1 MTASSSERCQA
12 LARRRVSVAHWQASV
27 HIGGYQVHLVR
38 ARTVLHSFDQSA
50 FCFEMAL
57 RLLHELCQTILNKW
71 LQCKARTPT
80 CAAGDRTRSAEV
92 CYTAGLSNAGCANRL
107 RRQAKEERCWLAPSW
122 DRRKQCIYL
131 STDINSSCGHS
142 IIIMWISQTPWSPS
156 VNHLFECILL
166 LNFALGMKS
175 RHNVAQQC
183 IYLNYFYSPQPH
195 NCLSTALFHRRD
207 SGMNDVR
214 CNGRAIEINIKFP
227 IF

>member
-1 MTASSSERCQA
+1 MQVGPTTATAPLSRWTCRHTA
-12 LARRRVSVAHWQASV
+12 LDTYIWRSRRPCAPGAPEV
-27 HIGGYQVHLVR
+27 
-38 ARTVLHSFDQSA
+38 
-50 FCFEMAL
+50 M
-57 RLLHELCQTILNKW
+57 
-71 LQCKARTPT
+71 TPT

-92 CYTAGLSNAGCANRL
+92 CYTAELSNAGCVNRL

-142 IIIMWISQTPWSPS
+142 VIIMWISQTPWSPS

-175 RHNVAQQC
+175 RHNVAQHC

-214 CNGRAIEINIKFP
+214 CNGRAIDL
-227 IF
+227 